1 MSKNKLSKGQ
11 QRRVNA
17 NHQRRL
23 KTSKE
28 KPDYDDNLFGEPDE
42 GIVIS
47 RFGMHA
53 DVESADGD
61 VHRCNIRRTIR
72 SLVTGD
78 RVVWRP
84 GKPAAEGVNVKGI
97 VEAVHERTSVLTRPD
112 FYDGVK
118 PIAANID
125 QIVIVSAI
133 LPELS
138 LNIIDRYLV
147 ACETLQIEPII
158 VLNKIDLLDD
168 EGMAFVNEQMD
179 IYRNIGYRV
188 LMVSSHTQDGLKPLE
203 EALTGRISI
212 FAGQSGVGKSSLL
225 KLMMAHLREQ
235 GVMEEQILSMNFESM
250 QFADM
255 DSKSL
260 YQYVMERAPKGKR
273 LYLFLD
279 EVQKVRDWQDAVN
292 SFRVDLYCDI
302 YVTGSN
308 AYLLSSELST
318 YLSGRYVEIKML
330 PLSFREF
337 LDFHGYLLEEY
348 KAPNGNVKQRA
359 RGKDGEAYELRDLFE
374 AYAQFGGMPALAEAE
389 LDQERANMLLD
400 GIYSAVVVR
409 DILERGKRKEQRAV
423 TDALL
428 LRKIVLFLADNI
440 GNNTSAASIGRTL
453 VSEGLL
459 DDGRKTKP
467 AVQTISAYIDALLES
482 YIFYEVKRFDI
493 KGKDYLRTLGKYYI
507 VDPGLRTYLLGNRGG
522 DVGHILENIVYF
534 ELLRRGYEV
543 AIGKVGE
550 KEIDFIATKM
560 NEKRYIQVTD
570 NMNASETRTREL
582 APLQAVQ
589 DNYEKTV
596 IAMDCDLISDVDG
609 IKIVKALDFL
619 LSEV

>member
-1 MSKNKLSKGQ
+1 MRSRSIQTGHLKIDPNQVVFIGTHAIFHPFTVTILIHNCVYHRCFAHQGRPESVRLSKNKLSKGQ

-225 KLMMAHLREQ
+225 NALLGLQKE
-235 GVMEEQILSMNFESM
+235 ILTNDVSDNSGLG
-250 QFADM
+250 QHTTTA
-255 DSKSL
+255 
-260 YQYVMERAPKGKR
+260 AR
-273 LYLFLD
+273 LYHF
-279 EVQKVRDWQDAVN
+279 
-292 SFRVDLYCDI
+292 
-302 YVTGSN
+302 
-308 AYLLSSELST
+308 
-318 YLSGRYVEIKML
+318 
-330 PLSFREF
+330 P
-337 LDFHGYLLEEY
+337 H
-348 KAPNGNVKQRA
+348 
-359 RGKDGEAYELRDLFE
+359 
-374 AYAQFGGMPALAEAE
+374 
-389 LDQERANMLLD
+389 
-400 GIYSAVVVR
+400 
-409 DILERGKRKEQRAV
+409 
-423 TDALL
+423 
-428 LRKIVLFLADNI
+428 
-440 GNNTSAASIGRTL
+440 
-453 VSEGLL
+453 
-459 DDGRKTKP
+459 
-467 AVQTISAYIDALLES
+467 
-482 YIFYEVKRFDI
+482 
-493 KGKDYLRTLGKYYI
+493 
-507 VDPGLRTYLLGNRGG
+507 GG
-522 DVGHILENIVYF
+522 DV
-534 ELLRRGYEV
+534 
-543 AIGKVGE
+543 
-550 KEIDFIATKM
+550 IDSPWCA
-560 NEKRYIQVTD
+560 
-570 NMNASETRTREL
+570 
-582 APLQAVQ
+582 
-589 DNYEKTV
+589 
-596 IAMDCDLISDVDG
+596 
-609 IKIVKALDFL
+609 
-619 LSEV
+619 